1 MSDEE
6 KVPELTTI
14 HAARLEVDDVRA
26 AIAKKFSGKANVQGL
41 PSFLTML
48 PDGGEEWFA
57 SVHFFEVGV
66 VARVTVKVDVEVH
79 RAQWKTGNAS
89 RLWWCIDL
97 DRDRLIAKVDT
108 GGFSAKEGTF
118 RWEIGRSPIG
128 NDQAEEGYCVGNAP
142 SDRQAR
148 REASAVLRAR
158 GFAVSSLLKGDM
170 L

>member
-14 HAARLEVDDVRA
+14 RAARLEVNDVRA

-57 SVHFFEVGV
+57 SMHFFEVGV

-79 RAQWKTGNAS
+79 RAQWKTGNAPQ
-89 RLWWCIDL
+89 LWWCIDL
-97 DRDRLIAKVDT
+97 DRDKIVAKVDAV
-108 GGFSAKEGTF
+108 GCKEGGF

-128 NDQAEEGYCVGNAP
+128 NDKVEEGFCDGNAP